1 MGVMHPDDIV
11 QPFQIDANALRGRL
25 VRLGPVVDDI
35 LARHAYPG
43 PIAVLLAETLA
54 LCAALA
60 ATLKFDGV
68 FSIQGRGDGP
78 VNMLVADV
86 STDGDIRGYARY
98 EPERLSAIDTSD
110 DQSPAPINDLLG
122 DGYLAFSVDQG
133 AGTELYQ
140 GIVALEGETLADCVH
155 HYFQQSEQL
164 PTRVMLA
171 ADRSANGD
179 WRAGALMVQKLPPE
193 VRGEI
198 AEGISDD
205 DWDRARALMET
216 CSSAEMLDPH
226 LSSDRLLYRL
236 FHEDGVRVYET
247 RPLRAGCRCS
257 RDRIVDVLR
266 GIGRADLS
274 DLEKD
279 GHVEVVC
286 EFCNR
291 KYLFDKIELEQIFTT
306 H

>member
-1 MGVMHPDDIV
+1 MQPDDLI
-11 QPFQIDANALRGRL
+11 QPFQLDANALRGRL

-43 PIAVLLAETLA
+43 PVAVLLGETLA

-68 FSIQGRGDGP
+68 FSIQAHGDGP
-78 VNMLVADV
+78 VTMLVADV

-98 EPERLSAIDTSD
+98 EPERLSGIDTSD
-110 DQSPAPINDLLG
+110 DQSPAPIGKLLG
-122 DGYLAFSVDQG
+122 TGYLAFTVDQG
-133 AGTELYQ
+133 TNTELYQ
-140 GIVALEGETLADCVH
+140 GIVALEGDTLADCVH
-155 HYFQQSEQL
+155 HYFRQSEQL
-164 PTRVMLA
+164 PTKVLLA
-171 ADRSANGD
+171 VDRSAGGD

-193 VRGEI
+193 GSGETA
-198 AEGISDD
+198 AELVDD
-205 DWDRARALMET
+205 EWDRALALMGT
-216 CSSAEMLDPH
+216 CSSEEMLDPG
-226 LSSDRLLYRL
+226 LSPHNLLYRL
-236 FHEDGVRVYET
+236 FHEDGVRVYDT
-247 RPLRAGCRCS
+247 RPLKAGCRCS

-266 GIGRADLS
+266 GIGQDELS
-274 DLEKD
+274 SLEQD

-291 KYLFDKIELEQIFTT
+291 KYVFDHPDLAQIFTT